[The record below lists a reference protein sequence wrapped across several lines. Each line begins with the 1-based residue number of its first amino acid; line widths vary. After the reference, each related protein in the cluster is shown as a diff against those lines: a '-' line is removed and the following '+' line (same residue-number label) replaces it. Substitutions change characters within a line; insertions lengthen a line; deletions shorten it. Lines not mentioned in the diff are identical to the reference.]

1 MGPRAVRA
9 RAPAP
14 WPGLLALCALLAPA
28 WAGALAAPPLLAWHD
43 TPATRLAAL
52 ALVES
57 LNAELLASPSATLVL
72 EHWCAAHGLAEPA
85 RLQAEQ
91 LASQPDDADAAIRRD
106 LEVEARDLVIHR
118 RVALRC
124 GTRLLSV
131 ADNWYVP
138 ARLSQ
143 EMNQRLE
150 HTQEPF
156 GRVVQS
162 LEPYRRTLS
171 ARLLWSPLGEG
182 WELAPAPEAPR
193 EVRGEAHGEL
203 RGEAAALE
211 MPQELFEHRALM
223 SGGDHRPIAELRE
236 TYQRGLLDFPEPA
249 IR

>member
-1 MGPRAVRA
+1 LRA
-9 RAPAP
+9 
-14 WPGLLALCALLAPA
+14 LLPLVALLAPA
-28 WAGALAAPPLLAWHD
+28 WAGALAAPPLVAWHD

-57 LNAELLASPSATLVL
+57 LDAELLASPSATLVL
-72 EHWCAAHGLAEPA
+72 EHWCATHGLADPA

-91 LASQPDDADAAIRRD
+91 LASQPDDVDAATRRD
-106 LEVEARDLVIHR
+106 LEVEPRDLVIHR

-138 ARLSQ
+138 SRLSQ
-143 EMNQRLE
+143 EMNQQLE

-156 GRVVQS
+156 GKVVQS
-162 LEPYRRTLS
+162 LQPYRRTLS

-182 WELAPAPEAPR
+182 WELATGPGAGAAR
-193 EVRGEAHGEL
+193 EGHAESGRL
-203 RGEAAALE
+203 D

-223 SGGDHRPIAELRE
+223 SGADHRPIAELRE
-236 TYQRGLLDFPEPA
+236 TYQRGLLDFPEPVL
-249 IR
+249 R